1 MGIMSSEQEQPEQ
14 PKVPDSQIVH
24 PARPLH
30 KKYVEPI
37 LYLAD
42 RMSESDG
49 KVIPKERKLVE
60 ELAKEAKVTGF
71 RHENWY
77 RKLTDEKACQAIDI
91 EVARQGLLVVLSL
104 LLKADE
110 ARLDLEHTFFTKIRN
125 LVGGDPITVPIG
137 LEAHTQLAK
146 EYIRSSR

>member
-1 MGIMSSEQEQPEQ
+1 MSSEQDEQEKPQPPE
-14 PKVPDSQIVH
+14 SQIIH

-49 KVIPKERKLVE
+49 KVIPKERKMVE
-60 ELAKEAKVTGF
+60 ELAKDAKVEKF
-71 RHENWY
+71 RHESWY

-91 EVARQGLLVVLSL
+91 ELARQGLLVVLSL

-125 LVGGDPITVPIG
+125 LVGGDAITVPIE
-137 LEAHTQLAK
+137 LEAHKQLAK
-146 EYIRSSR
+146 EYMRSSH